1 VAPQAAVE
9 PTGNRV
15 SRTAIAPGAQREA
28 RFAAGVSRRIYFGV
42 DNHRP
47 RNYCAV
53 MKRAIAYLRVSGLGQ
68 VDKDG
73 EQRQSEAIHAFC
85 NRHGLHYSEQRFEK
99 GVSGTVEA
107 LDRPAFREVL
117 ELIAR
122 SDEDWDRASE
132 LRSTDSDI
140 RKANWRPCIV
150 VERMDRL
157 ARDLMVQELLLREC
171 RERGVEVYAAD
182 QPFLDQASNDGDPT
196 RKLFRQIMGALAEW
210 EKSALVL
217 KLRKAR
223 DRKRVETGR
232 CEGQL
237 PFHLTPQGQIVL
249 ERICSM
255 QAAHFNV
262 PQIVERL
269 NGFGLTTC
277 NGKPWTK
284 RAVCH
289 IVQKSK
295 GQRK

>member
-1 VAPQAAVE
+1 
-9 PTGNRV
+9 
-15 SRTAIAPGAQREA
+15 
-28 RFAAGVSRRIYFGV
+28 
-42 DNHRP
+42 
-47 RNYCAV
+47 

-85 NRHGLHYSEQRFEK
+85 NQHGLHYSEQRFEK

-107 LDRPAFREVL
+107 LDRPAFLEVL

-122 SDEDWDRASE
+122 ADEDWDRASE
-132 LRSTDSDI
+132 LHSADSDI
-140 RKANWRPCIV
+140 RKANCRPCVV

-171 RERGVEVYAAD
+171 REREIEVYAAD

-196 RKLFRQIMGALAEW
+196 RKLFRQMLGALAEW
-210 EKSALVL
+210 EKSVLVL

-223 DRKRVETGR
+223 DRKRIETGR

-237 PFHLTPQGQIVL
+237 PFYKTQRGEEILRRITEYQKESLSIPTIV
-249 ERICSM
+249 RY
-255 QAAHFNV
+255 
-262 PQIVERL
+262 L
-269 NGFGLTTC
+269 NESELTTC
-277 NGKPWTK
+277 NGKQWTK
-284 RAVCH
+284 RAVLH

>member
-1 VAPQAAVE
+1 
-9 PTGNRV
+9 
-15 SRTAIAPGAQREA
+15 
-28 RFAAGVSRRIYFGV
+28 
-42 DNHRP
+42 
-47 RNYCAV
+47 

-85 NRHGLHYSEQRFEK
+85 NQHGLHYSEQRFEK

-117 ELIAR
+117 ELI
-122 SDEDWDRASE
+122 ETCRAAGES
-132 LRSTDSDI
+132 
-140 RKANWRPCIV
+140 ACIV

-171 RERGVEVYAAD
+171 RERGIEVYAAD

-223 DRKRVETGR
+223 DRKRIETGR

-237 PFHLTPQGQIVL
+237 PFHMTPPGQIVL
-249 ERICSM
+249 EHIEYFRTQS
-255 QAAHFNV
+255 FNL

-269 NGFGLTTC
+269 NGDGLTTC